1 MCYRHGLC
9 TFAVKLHSTPL
20 RYAILLNRNATTP
33 HVPVLVIEA
42 PYIPHDSKDACRI
55 DRVTR
60 VGHTA
65 PQRMNRILIT
75 KDKYTYTKPSLPRTP
90 QCLVSPWLVV
100 GALLAQLKKWKPAL
114 FSFLSRSFTLH
125 SMPSNGGASTLCL
138 RVRLQRLLR
147 RSFRRLGLLLHRRCT
162 VRGGGSW
169 RPLRLRR
176 CHCRTRSRR
185 RRRSFR
191 HACCRWRCLWLT
203 WHLWPC
209 HLCPRRCSV
218 DLSRRWHA

>member
-1 MCYRHGLC
+1 M
-9 TFAVKLHSTPL
+9 
-20 RYAILLNRNATTP
+20 I
-33 HVPVLVIEA
+33 
-42 PYIPHDSKDACRI
+42 DSKDACRI

-75 KDKYTYTKPSLPRTP
+75 KDKYTYTNHRPSRSSLFFVSRRSSATPLPG
-90 QCLVSPWLVV
+90 W
-100 GALLAQLKKWKPAL
+100 LKKWKPAL
-114 FSFLSRSFTLH
+114 LFFLSLVAHLH

-147 RSFRRLGLLLHRRCT
+147 HYFRRLGLLLHRRCT

-209 HLCPRRCSV
+209 HLCPGRCSV